1 MRKVIRW
8 LVGNLR
14 ASAARDLNCLVMQE
28 TLSLRDGLQGTYWH
42 ELLVLRVAV
51 ARLKWEMAAALVFD
65 D

>member
-1 MRKVIRW
+1 
-8 LVGNLR
+8 
-14 ASAARDLNCLVMQE
+14 MQE